1 MRRKLA
7 SIFGLVICLSFMT
20 FAVRGQDGYE
30 IVAVSGSTPTVDGQI
45 DVDEWNDASVQLLD
59 DDTTFYL
66 KQDGENLY
74 VGFNVSDSTYRP
86 EDGIAIYMDVEN
98 DKSTSLQ
105 TGDIG
110 FVAYRDG
117 NMVEGNVTAG
127 SWTFTT
133 VSGWTAQVHSASNL
147 YQVEFNITYAK
158 IDVVAGIE
166 KTIGAAF
173 QRSNN
178 GMSFSAWPS
187 SGFIKTSPATWGNI
201 TSTGYNWVPEFSS
214 FLILPLFMITT
225 LLAVIVYRRR
235 HFTKLKER
243 INSE

>member
-1 MRRKLA
+1 MSRKLV

-20 FAVRGQDGYE
+20 FAVRGHNGYE
-30 IVAVSGSTPTVDGQI
+30 IVAVSGSTPTIDGQI
-45 DVDEWNDASVQLLD
+45 NVDEWNDASIKLLD

-86 EDGIAIYMDVEN
+86 EDGVAIYIDMEN
-98 DKSTSLQ
+98 DKSTSLRA
-105 TGDIG
+105 GDIWA
-110 FVAYRDG
+110 VAYRDG
-117 NMVEGNVTAG
+117 NMFEGNVTAG
-127 SWTFTT
+127 TWTFTT
-133 VSGWTAQVHSASNL
+133 VSGWTAQVHSASKL

-187 SGFIKTSPATWGNI
+187 TGFIKTSPATWGNI
-201 TSTGYNWVPEFSS
+201 TSTGYNWVPEFPS
-214 FLILPLFMITT
+214 FIILPLFMIAT
-225 LLAVIVYRRR
+225 LLVIIVYGRNHLAAKR
-235 HFTKLKER
+235 TQ
-243 INSE
+243 